1 MSIIDTI
8 YLFIWYAVVTV
19 IIVVI
24 VLMLLRMIL
33 NYTDVNPFNRSVL
46 ALRRYSD
53 PLVDPVRR
61 GLARSGLD
69 PKIAPIVTILI
80 VILLGYFALQ
90 LVGVFLSTIRGVIL
104 SLERGALVSLI
115 GYLLYGLLALYSLLI
130 FMRIVFSWGASSV
143 NRVLRFLIKVT
154 EPVLAPFRRL
164 IPPLG
169 MFDISPI
176 VVLLLLQLLQ
186 QAVLGTLI
194 QRGI

>member
-1 MSIIDTI
+1 MSILDTI

-19 IIVVI
+19 IITII
-24 VLMLLRMIL
+24 VLMLLRLIL

-46 ALRRYSD
+46 TLRRYSD
-53 PLVDPVRR
+53 PIVDPVRR

-69 PKIAPIVTILI
+69 PKLAPIVTILI
-80 VILLGYFALQ
+80 VILLGYFALK
-90 LVGVFLSTIRGVIL
+90 LAGIFLSTINGTII
-104 SLERGALVSLI
+104 SLERGAIVSLI
-115 GYLLYGLLALYSLLI
+115 GFLLYGLLALYSLLI

-176 VVLLLLQLLQ
+176 VVLLLISLLQ
-186 QAVLGTLI
+186 EAVRGTLI
-194 QRGI
+194 S